1 MSWDVMF
8 RHEGRQESL
17 RCVMG
22 CHVLHA
28 HGAYPVAVWGMGPL
42 LFLPLLQALP
52 DSHIPAWWRCPAYP
66 NRRPGSRGTPFVI
79 PGLVP
84 GIHAAVRRKRWREI
98 PGTSPGMTGK
108 GHDGEGSGRRLR
120 TETRCVYAVAQ
131 AGGESSSVLPASSKP
146 YPSASCMSF
155 LHPVSSQSVPF
166 FPPPGLTEQRDPD
179 SRVSCARLRR
189 RGRVSAPARFA
200 HLIARARQMQGA
212 PRLSAESGSFRMRA
226 GTGGEAASRMP
237 LPCSGPN
244 LPQIPH
250 KSNSILELIQKF

>member
-1 MSWDVMF
+1 MDRLTGEGRRHFF
-8 RHEGRQESL
+8 RHAPNI
-17 RCVMG
+17 VM
-22 CHVLHA
+22 
-28 HGAYPVAVWGMGPL
+28 
-42 LFLPLLQALP
+42 
-52 DSHIPAWWRCPAYP
+52 
-66 NRRPGSRGTPFVI
+66 
-79 PGLVP
+79 PGLDP
-84 GIHAAVRRKRWREI
+84 GIQAAVRRKRWREI

-166 FPPPGLTEQRDPD
+166 FPPPGLTEQRDPN
-179 SRVSCARLRR
+179 SRVSCARLRL

-212 PRLSAESGSFRMRA
+212 PRLSAESGSFR
-226 GTGGEAASRMP
+226 TGPAREEKRPRECHSHAQVPIYHRFRIS
-237 LPCSGPN
+237 
-244 LPQIPH
+244 QTI
-250 KSNSILELIQKF
+250 F